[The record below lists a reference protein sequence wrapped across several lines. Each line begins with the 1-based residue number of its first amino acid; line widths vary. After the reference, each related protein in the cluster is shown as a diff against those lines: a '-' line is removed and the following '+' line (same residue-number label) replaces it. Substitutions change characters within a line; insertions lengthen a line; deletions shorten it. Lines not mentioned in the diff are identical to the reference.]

1 MKQALKIS
9 CLALLV
15 LAGCG
20 KVDTAVAPRD
30 NVQPL
35 ALRTFPKQ
43 DWRLA
48 NNKFFVW
55 RDDMT
60 PEQVSRAVAI
70 SKEIDKLDGS
80 ALPLNRRHL
89 ELDSQLSLLKDE
101 LKALNS
107 VLRPLK
113 TQFDKVTKLKAEA
126 EKAVAAA
133 EKGLKLE
140 KDKPVPTPETV
151 AQLEAELATQKA
163 NVATHTATLEALAP
177 KKKKAEDDVA
187 AKKAVADPLQS
198 EMDDLEARQLV
209 IEEAGRKQVDEIMT
223 VVEWYKD
230 QPTSVTFQFQ
240 KDGTIAASITGWNMG
255 DDLGPRSYTTN
266 SGEGLKPTMG
276 NVTYTELGGIFEFDV
291 FVYTDEAQSNL
302 RETFHFRIGRT
313 KYDYP
318 DGRVFFGGEITR
330 TSADGTI
337 RRGQAKLVDR
347 NN

>member
-1 MKQALKIS
+1 MKQNLTIS
-9 CLALLV
+9 IVALLA

-20 KVDTAVAPRD
+20 QVDTAVAPRE
-30 NVQPL
+30 NVQ
-35 ALRTFPKQ
+35 ALELRSFPKQ

-48 NNKFFVW
+48 NNKFFIW

-70 SKEIDKLDGS
+70 GKEIDKLDGS

-89 ELDSQLSLLKDE
+89 ELASELTPLKE
-101 LKALNS
+101 EFKALNA
-107 VLRPLK
+107 VLRPIK
-113 TQFDKVTKLKAEA
+113 TQFDKATKLKADA
-126 EKAVAAA
+126 EKAVAVA
-133 EKGLKLE
+133 EKSLKLE

-151 AQLEAELATQKA
+151 AQLEAELATQKGV
-163 NVATHTATLEALAP
+163 VATQTATLEAIAP

-187 AKKAVADPLQS
+187 AKKAQIDPLQS

-209 IEEAGRKQVDEIMT
+209 IEEAGRQQVDEIMQ

-240 KDGTIAASITGWNMG
+240 QDGTIAASISGWNMG
-255 DDLGPRSYTTN
+255 DDLGPRNYTTN
-266 SGEGLKPTMG
+266 FTDDVKPTMG

-291 FVYTDEAQSNL
+291 YVYTDEAQTSL
-302 RETFHFRIGRT
+302 RETFHFRISRI

-318 DGRVFFGGEITR
+318 DGRLFFGGEITR